1 MCAVFVYIC
10 LISIIVI
17 LIIVNHICIPCN
29 SFLSFGKQSSGKPA
43 GVFYVF
49 AYCFL
54 IISRGLLH
62 LDTRNFISTSLI
74 LMPLQIVSIGTRELA

>member
-1 MCAVFVYIC
+1 MFAVFVYMR

-17 LIIVNHICIPCN
+17 SIIVNRICIPCN
-29 SFLSFGKQSSGKPA
+29 SFLPFGKRSGKPA

-74 LMPLQIVSIGTRELA
+74 LVSLQIVSISTRELA